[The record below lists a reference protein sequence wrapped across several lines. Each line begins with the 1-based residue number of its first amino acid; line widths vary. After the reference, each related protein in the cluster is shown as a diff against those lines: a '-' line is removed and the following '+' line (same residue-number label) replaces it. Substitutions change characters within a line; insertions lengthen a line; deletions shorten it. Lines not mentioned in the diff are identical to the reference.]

1 MKLCAQKD
9 SQHRSEACE
18 EDSLRLKA
26 SSRSPATRAAH
37 SVVRLPSLR
46 KADSAGT
53 DPNTPIGIIGGGV
66 SGVFAAL
73 TLRSLGYNNVT
84 ILEAAPALGGKAAS
98 FHHEGRAYPIG
109 AVSTPF
115 ALRESSFTGA
125 QIFERPLRFA
135 ASVATYS
142 ANRLQILDANNLL
155 PAQLTFQSAPRRF
168 TPAELSHGADKAW
181 QEAFGRT
188 GKPERFYPHRVDF
201 RGKSRLAEPAR
212 QHVLGEGAWGQTH
225 TSWPLIYVSAHGY
238 GVARAAD
245 SPPHY
250 YWTRFAQKSTNAAK
264 VPALG
269 PRGPALRGFDTT
281 RHMQRLLEDAGVRV
295 LISTRVSRVRREPG
309 SVHVSTSASGTTK
322 GTSGSD
328 VGNHRFDHLVVATDL
343 KASMKFLDSSPAE
356 RELFAKV
363 RHLNYHTI
371 ASHIQLSWMK
381 PGSVYYLGA
390 YQGARDA
397 ADAGSAT
404 AGCPTILFQPHRNS
418 NLTIS
423 WAYGGQ
429 SVPNA
434 VMEGCLRKT
443 IVSLGGSF
451 GGVVLHQEWA
461 DYFPHVGE
469 ADLRANFHRSLDALQ
484 GKRRTT
490 YVGEIFNLPLVSECI
505 DWSRHLI
512 RRQFRDVKPRS
523 TGANAAASATKQT
536 YSATELMRK
545 QMAAYAG
552 TRRAK
557 AARRANSPQ

>member
-1 MKLCAQKD
+1 
-9 SQHRSEACE
+9 
-18 EDSLRLKA
+18 
-26 SSRSPATRAAH
+26 
-37 SVVRLPSLR
+37 
-46 KADSAGT
+46 
-53 DPNTPIGIIGGGV
+53 
-66 SGVFAAL
+66 
-73 TLRSLGYNNVT
+73 
-84 ILEAAPALGGKAAS
+84 
-98 FHHEGRAYPIG
+98 
-109 AVSTPF
+109 
-115 ALRESSFTGA
+115 
-125 QIFERPLRFA
+125 
-135 ASVATYS
+135 
-142 ANRLQILDANNLL
+142 
-155 PAQLTFQSAPRRF
+155 
-168 TPAELSHGADKAW
+168 
-181 QEAFGRT
+181 
-188 GKPERFYPHRVDF
+188 
-201 RGKSRLAEPAR
+201 
-212 QHVLGEGAWGQTH
+212 
-225 TSWPLIYVSAHGY
+225 
-238 GVARAAD
+238 
-245 SPPHY
+245 
-250 YWTRFAQKSTNAAK
+250 
-264 VPALG
+264 
-269 PRGPALRGFDTT
+269 
-281 RHMQRLLEDAGVRV
+281 
-295 LISTRVSRVRREPG
+295 
-309 SVHVSTSASGTTK
+309 
-322 GTSGSD
+322 
-328 VGNHRFDHLVVATDL
+328 
-343 KASMKFLDSSPAE
+343 
-356 RELFAKV
+356 
-363 RHLNYHTI
+363 
-371 ASHIQLSWMK
+371 MK

-461 DYFPHVGE
+461 DYFPHVGARCAVASDDRAERLAMLRPLTPLPCWATGE

>member
-1 MKLCAQKD
+1 M
-9 SQHRSEACE
+9 
-18 EDSLRLKA
+18 
-26 SSRSPATRAAH
+26 
-37 SVVRLPSLR
+37 R

-363 RHLNYHTI
+363 HR
-371 ASHIQLSWMK
+371 AGQL
-381 PGSVYYLGA
+381 
-390 YQGARDA
+390 
-397 ADAGSAT
+397 
-404 AGCPTILFQPHRNS
+404 
-418 NLTIS
+418 
-423 WAYGGQ
+423 
-429 SVPNA
+429 
-434 VMEGCLRKT
+434 
-443 IVSLGGSF
+443 
-451 GGVVLHQEWA
+451 
-461 DYFPHVGE
+461 
-469 ADLRANFHRSLDALQ
+469 
-484 GKRRTT
+484 
-490 YVGEIFNLPLVSECI
+490 
-505 DWSRHLI
+505 
-512 RRQFRDVKPRS
+512 PRE
-523 TGANAAASATKQT
+523 N
-536 YSATELMRK
+536 
-545 QMAAYAG
+545 
-552 TRRAK
+552 RRA
-557 AARRANSPQ
+557 